1 MTNLGKF
8 IGDWSTQ
15 YKGYNKN
22 VKLFLLSSI
31 LFNIGMGIFMIIY
44 NYYIRELGFDEQVN
58 GKVIA
63 MTATAQAIML
73 LPAGIISDRF
83 GRRKIIFTGVLF
95 SAIVFFSRAILV
107 DESLLLMT
115 AFLSGLFMA
124 FIQVSTIPLLAENS
138 TEKQR
143 VHLFS
148 FNFAI
153 MMIAN
158 VLGNTFGGGLSDIF
172 QALFSITAVSSI
184 RITLLIGAIF
194 TLSSIFP
201 LLKIHERKK
210 TAIEIKERRSY
221 FQLIKT
227 NKKGVKI
234 ILLFA
239 VAQLIIGFGSGLVIP
254 YLNLYFTD
262 RFLVSNSLVGI
273 ILSLGQGMTAVAML
287 IGPLVVSRFGEVR
300 AVVFLQLMSIP
311 FLLITAYT
319 ENLTLAVLGFL
330 FRQALMN
337 AGNPIQMSL
346 MMRSVDDSMKGLANS
361 LGQMVF
367 SLGWAVMGP
376 VSTGIVMVYGAYYGY
391 AIVFSITGFLYVIAS
406 TYFFFVF
413 RNVDRNKPQ
422 EISATT
428 KPAG

>member
-1 MTNLGKF
+1 
-8 IGDWSTQ
+8 
-15 YKGYNKN
+15 
-22 VKLFLLSSI
+22 
-31 LFNIGMGIFMIIY
+31 MGIFMIIY

-73 LPAGIISDRF
+73 LPAGILSDRI
-83 GRRKIIFTGVLF
+83 GRKKVIFIGGLF
-95 SAIVFFSRAILV
+95 SAIVLLGRSLFV
-107 DESLLLMT
+107 DESLLLT
-115 AFLSGLFMA
+115 AAFLSGLFMA

-153 MMIAN
+153 MMVASVI
-158 VLGNTFGGGLSDIF
+158 GNMLGGGLSDGL
-172 QALFSITAVSSI
+172 QAFLSMDPVTSI
-184 RITLLIGAIF
+184 RVTLIIGSLFFFSSLIPVIKIRERIKTKAEVKEKKSY
-194 TLSSIFP
+194 LQ
-201 LLKIHERKK
+201 LLK
-210 TAIEIKERRSY
+210 S
-221 FQLIKT
+221 

-239 VAQLIIGFGSGLVIP
+239 VAQMIIGFGSGLVIP

-262 RFLVSNSLVGI
+262 RFEVSKSLVGI
-273 ILSLGQGMTAVAML
+273 ILSLGQAMTAVAML

-300 AVVFLQLMSIP
+300 AVVILQLLSIP
-311 FLLITAYT
+311 FLLLTAFT
-319 ENLTLAVLGFL
+319 ENLTFAVIGFL

-361 LGQMVF
+361 VGQMVF
-367 SLGWAVMGP
+367 NLGWAVMGP
-376 VSTGIVMVYGAYYGY
+376 VSTGIVMLYGAYYGY
-391 AIVFSITGFLYVIAS
+391 AYVFSITAGLYIIGSV
-406 TYFFFVF
+406 YFYFVF
-413 RNVDRNKPQ
+413 RNVDKPMVEQ
-422 EISATT
+422 VSVTT

>member
-1 MTNLGKF
+1 
-8 IGDWSTQ
+8 
-15 YKGYNKN
+15 
-22 VKLFLLSSI
+22 
-31 LFNIGMGIFMIIY
+31 MGIFMIIY

-73 LPAGIISDRF
+73 LPAGILSDRY
-83 GRRKIIFTGVLF
+83 GRKKIILIGVIL
-95 SAIVFFSRAILV
+95 SAATFLSRSIFV
-107 DESLLLMT
+107 DQSLLLFT
-115 AFLSGLFMA
+115 AFLAGLFTA

-138 TEKQR
+138 NEKQR

-148 FNFAI
+148 FNFAM

-158 VLGNTFGGGLSDIF
+158 VVGNILGGSLSDLF
-172 QALFSITAVSSI
+172 QSLFSLDPVTSI
-184 RITLLIGAIF
+184 RITLLIGS
-194 TLSSIFP
+194 TLFFAALIPMF
-201 LLKIHERKK
+201 KIKEKQKTAKEKKERK
-210 TAIEIKERRSY
+210 SY
-221 FQLIKT
+221 IQLIKT

-234 ILLFA
+234 IFLFA
-239 VAQLIIGFGSGLVIP
+239 VAQIIIGFGSGLVIP

-262 RFLVSNSLVGI
+262 RFEISNSMVGI

-287 IGPLVVSRFGEVR
+287 IGPLVVNRFGEVR
-300 AVVFLQLMSIP
+300 AVVILQLMSIP
-311 FLLITAYT
+311 FLLLTAYT

-361 LGQMVF
+361 VGQMVF

-376 VSTGIVMVYGAYYGY
+376 VSTGIVMLYGSYYGY
-391 AIVFSITGFLYVIAS
+391 AIVFSITGGLYVIAS
-406 TYFFFVF
+406 TYFYFVF
-413 RNVDRNKPQ
+413 RNVDKP
-422 EISATT
+422 SAKQPSITS

>member
-1 MTNLGKF
+1 MGKF
-8 IGDWSTQ
+8 IGEWSIQ
-15 YKGYNKN
+15 LKGYNKN
-22 VKLFLLSSI
+22 VRLFFLSSI
-31 LFNIGMGIFMIIY
+31 FGHIGMGIFMIIY
-44 NYYIRELGFDEQVN
+44 NYYIRELGFDDQVN

-73 LPAGIISDRF
+73 LPAGIISDRV
-83 GRRKIIFTGVLF
+83 GRKKIMFVGAILF
-95 SAIVFFSRAILV
+95 ALTLFSRAVFI
-107 DESLLLMT
+107 DESLLLT
-115 AFLSGLFMA
+115 AAFLSGLFMA

-138 TEKQR
+138 NERQR

-153 MMIAN
+153 MMGAN
-158 VLGNTFGGGLSDIF
+158 VIGNLLGGGLSDVF
-172 QALFSITAVSSI
+172 QAVFSLDPVTSI
-184 RITLLIGAIF
+184 RITLLIGAVFFFASVI
-194 TLSSIFP
+194 P
-201 LLKIHERKK
+201 LAKIHEQKK
-210 TAIEIKERRSY
+210 TAKQVKERKSY

-227 NKKGVKI
+227 NKKTVKI

-239 VAQLIIGFGSGLVIP
+239 VAQIIIGFGSGLVIP

-262 RFLVSNSLVGI
+262 RFEVSKSLVGL
-273 ILSLGQGMTAVAML
+273 ILSLGQAMTAVALL
-287 IGPLVVSRFGEVR
+287 IGPTVVARFGEVR
-300 AVVFLQLMSIP
+300 AVVFLQLASIP
-311 FLLITAYT
+311 FLLLTAFT

-361 LGQMVF
+361 VGQMVF

-376 VSTGIVMVYGAYYGY
+376 VSTGIVMIYGAYYGY
-391 AIVFSITGFLYVIAS
+391 AIVFSITGALYVVAS
-406 TYFFFVF
+406 VYFLLIF
-413 RNVDRNKPQ
+413 RNIDKQRV
-422 EISATT
+422 EEVSVTT